1 MELAEG
7 ELAALLEEMLAK
19 CLGYA
24 APREVGRRL
33 GMRSDGSGRV
43 VLILLRSEI
52 LNMNEP

>member
-24 APREVGRRL
+24 APREAL
-33 GMRSDGSGRV
+33 GCLRATPWDFEKKV
-43 VLILLRSEI
+43 VVAMIFLRYS
-52 LNMNEP
+52 

>member
-24 APREVGRRL
+24 APREATPWAKTPWDFE
-33 GMRSDGSGRV
+33 RSDG
-43 VLILLRSEI
+43 I
-52 LNMNEP
+52 

>member
-24 APREVGRRL
+24 APREAL
-33 GMRSDGSGRV
+33 GCLRATPWDFEKKSGSGND
-43 VLILLRSEI
+43 IPEI
-52 LNMNEP
+52 LMR

>member
-24 APREVGRRL
+24 APREALGLGLKRL
-33 GMRSDGSGRV
+33 GMLRSDA
-43 VLILLRSEI
+43 I
-52 LNMNEP
+52 

>member
-24 APREVGRRL
+24 APWEATPWAKTPWDV
-33 GMRSDGSGRV
+33 
-43 VLILLRSEI
+43 EI
-52 LNMNEP
+52 